1 MIFKVKS
8 VNNSAIPVL
17 SSSKCKQGN
26 QGIVK
31 TCKQEVKRMENRFSD
46 QDLLKLKEAA
56 EAKWKLADQ
65 KDKANSLTR
74 F

>member
-1 MIFKVKS
+1 
-8 VNNSAIPVL
+8 
-17 SSSKCKQGN
+17 
-26 QGIVK
+26 
-31 TCKQEVKRMENRFSD
+31 MENRFSD

>member
-1 MIFKVKS
+1 MGGEDSK
-8 VNNSAIPVL
+8 
-17 SSSKCKQGN
+17 SSSEDTEDGLFTATDV
-26 QGIVK
+26 I
-31 TCKQEVKRMENRFSD
+31 KQEVKKMENRFSD

-74 F
+74 L